1 MYIDYLDV
9 DNCSLLVLKL
19 YVEKYMRINLG
30 TCYQCDLDVL
40 VNVCG
45 SLCILWTHCDSGCVF
60 SIDLEWSLL

>member
-40 VNVCG
+40 VNVYG
-45 SLCILWTHCDSGCVF
+45 SL
-60 SIDLEWSLL
+60 